1 MVVALLRSPDP
12 SPLVDLSRS
21 LPVRAAVAFEA
32 FADVVQTPRWF
43 RGMVEAKV
51 VFRDPSGRATRVQ
64 FASDASPSPGEAKLH
79 QLVGAEAR
87 QGPADEQLERAQQ
100 EHGEARFVPISATTS
115 LMTYRLEKALAYPLG
130 ALERSMQEEADDVV
144 AQFCAHLTRI
154 RG

>member
-64 FASDASPSPGEAKLH
+64 FASDASPSPGEYTLDYRYNANDFAVTWATDAASALFM
-79 QLVGAEAR
+79 R
-87 QGPADEQLERAQQ
+87 
-100 EHGEARFVPISATTS
+100 GEARFVPISATTS